1 MEETHNIEYKRQWRD
16 EWLQWI
22 CGFANAE
29 GGIINIGLDDHGNPV
44 GLDKIKKLMEDI
56 PSKIINKLGIVPD
69 VKQLTKDDIEYIEIT
84 VKASNVPILL
94 DGICYY
100 RSGATNQLLKGDSL
114 HTFVLKKMGLSWDD
128 IPVNDATI
136 EKDIDRNAIDFF
148 INKAKKSGRIPGIT
162 LDDNTE
168 TILENLNLI
177 TPDGKLKN
185 AAILLFGKQPDKFFV
200 SNGFKI
206 GRFVSDESDLIIQDE
221 IKGNIIQM
229 TEKVIE
235 TLMSKYLVFHIS
247 YEGLQRIET
256 LEIPEQALRELI
268 YNAICHKAYPGE
280 QVQMKIY
287 NDRISLY
294 NYGSLPDG
302 FTVEN
307 LLQEHSSR
315 QRNQNIARVFYLA
328 GFIEAWGRGFRK
340 IHNEF
345 EKAGL
350 DQPVYDEH
358 CGGFRVTIKRQK
370 SDTLFGQNGTLEK
383 QDVTLENTDNK
394 DSANLER
401 QDVTLN
407 VTLDDTLKSILQHIS
422 HNKKITVKELAEIL
436 EVSERHVK
444 RYISYLRENGFLDR
458 TKNNR
463 YGEWI
468 IKK

>member
-69 VKQLTKDDIEYIEIT
+69 VKQLTKDGIDYIEIT

-94 DGICYY
+94 DGVCYY

-148 INKAKKSGRIPGIT
+148 INKAKKSGRIPGIS

-350 DQPVYDEH
+350 YQPVYDEH

-370 SDTLFGQNGTLEK
+370 SDTLFGQNGTLEH